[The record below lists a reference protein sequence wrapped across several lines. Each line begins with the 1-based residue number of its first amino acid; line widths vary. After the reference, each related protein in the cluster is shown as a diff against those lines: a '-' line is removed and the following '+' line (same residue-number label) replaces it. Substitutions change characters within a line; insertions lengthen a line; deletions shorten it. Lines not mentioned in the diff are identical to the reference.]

1 MSESSKL
8 RKHHETP
15 PRAAPSKGYIDTYYS
30 RKLGELRR
38 YSRLEGHTHTE
49 VCIIGG
55 GLAGLSLALA
65 LAERGLQVVLLEA
78 RRLAWGASG
87 RNGGF
92 VLPGFSLSTESL
104 LKRMERTQALELFRL
119 SKQAAALVRERSQA
133 FGNAQL
139 ELNDGVLHAWRYPD
153 SSETQRAHTFMR
165 DTLEVDCE
173 LWPRERVRE
182 FLSTPCYHDAL
193 LVRDGF
199 HLNPLRYA
207 LGIAEVAKARGVRLY
222 EASAVES
229 FELASNAKTV
239 NTSAGRVE
247 AKTLVFACGGYV
259 SKLHRKLSAA
269 TLPVATYVMCT
280 EPLGESLLGA
290 VRTGHAVADTRQA
303 GDYYRVV
310 DRDRIL
316 WGGRMTVRDRS
327 PWEIARLLSRDLVS
341 VYPSLAKL
349 RVSSA
354 WSGLMGYARHR
365 MPQVGRLAPDV
376 WYSMGFGGH
385 GINTTTMAGELI
397 ADAIARGDDRYRLL
411 APFGL
416 DWTGGPLG
424 RSVAQ
429 STYWF
434 LAARDR
440 IREMRGAR
448 PG

>member
-1 MSESSKL
+1 
-8 RKHHETP
+8 
-15 PRAAPSKGYIDTYYS
+15 
-30 RKLGELRR
+30 
-38 YSRLEGHTHTE
+38 
-49 VCIIGG
+49 
-55 GLAGLSLALA
+55 
-65 LAERGLQVVLLEA
+65 
-78 RRLAWGASG
+78 
-87 RNGGF
+87 
-92 VLPGFSLSTESL
+92 
-104 LKRMERTQALELFRL
+104 
-119 SKQAAALVRERSQA
+119 
-133 FGNAQL
+133 
-139 ELNDGVLHAWRYPD
+139 
-153 SSETQRAHTFMR
+153 
-165 DTLEVDCE
+165 
-173 LWPRERVRE
+173 
-182 FLSTPCYHDAL
+182 
-193 LVRDGF
+193 
-199 HLNPLRYA
+199 
-207 LGIAEVAKARGVRLY
+207 
-222 EASAVES
+222 
-229 FELASNAKTV
+229 
-239 NTSAGRVE
+239 
-247 AKTLVFACGGYV
+247 
-259 SKLHRKLSAA
+259 
-269 TLPVATYVMCT
+269 
-280 EPLGESLLGA
+280 
-290 VRTGHAVADTRQA
+290 
-303 GDYYRVV
+303 
-310 DRDRIL
+310 
-316 WGGRMTVRDRS
+316 MTVRDRS